1 MVYDPVKRKERY
13 EKNKEKVKELY
24 EKNKEQIKEQRKDYY
39 EKNKEKRHE
48 LYEKNK
54 EKLNEYNTKRWEN
67 LRQHAKESII
77 DKITDRKKWDMW
89 CDKIK
94 SDAKNNQH
102 PYSDDFTNDVIFD
115 MMNQG
120 CFYCGD
126 VATTIDR
133 IDSKLEHTIDNCVGC
148 CKGCNISKG
157 NADISTFIGKAYYRV
172 HKKYYDDSDIWFV
185 HKKKPRMC
193 EYKSRADKQGVP
205 FELTHENFYTLTKG
219 DCVYCHRS
227 PSTWFGIDKIIPS
240 LGYVIGNVA
249 SCCYDCN
256 VDKLD
261 DDVDITMMRNERI
274 ADRVDTGE
282 LVIVDCE
289 KVILHTGIRK
299 SSKTFN

>member
-13 EKNKEKVKELY
+13 EKNKEKQQEYY
-24 EKNKEQIKEQRKDYY
+24 EKNKEQIKYKKKEYH
-39 EKNKEKRHE
+39 EKNKEK
-48 LYEKNK
+48 KNDSDK
-54 EKLNEYNTKRWEN
+54 KRRED
-67 LRQHAKESII
+67 LKQHACDSII
-77 DKITDRKKWDMW
+77 LGEIIDRHKWDIW

-94 SDAKNNQH
+94 SDASKH
-102 PYSDDFTNDVIFD
+102 PYSDDFTNDIIFD

-133 IDSKLEHTIDNCVGC
+133 VDSKLEHTIYNCVGC
-148 CKGCNISKG
+148 CWGCNNSKG
-157 NADISTFIGKAYYRV
+157 ATDSSSFVRKAYYRARGE
-172 HKKYYDDSDIWFV
+172 YYDTNDDIWFV
-185 HKKKPRMC
+185 NETKPGIYQYQYKAKKKR
-193 EYKSRADKQGVP
+193 VP
-205 FELTHENFYTLTKG
+205 FELTHEYFYTLTKG
-219 DCVYCHRS
+219 DCAYCHRS
-227 PSTWFGIDKIIPS
+227 PSTWFGIDKIVPS

-274 ADRVDTGE
+274 AKRVDTGD

-289 KVILHTGIRK
+289 KVILHTGTRK
-299 SSKTFN
+299 SSKIFN